1 MYASCVEL
9 ERAIKRSVRA
19 EKREVE
25 LKLENEELKEEN
37 RLLKEQLDS
46 IKRCTCPSEDPEE
59 EVVQTYIFV
68 SRS

>member
-46 IKRCTCPSEDPEE
+46 IKQCTCPNEDPEE